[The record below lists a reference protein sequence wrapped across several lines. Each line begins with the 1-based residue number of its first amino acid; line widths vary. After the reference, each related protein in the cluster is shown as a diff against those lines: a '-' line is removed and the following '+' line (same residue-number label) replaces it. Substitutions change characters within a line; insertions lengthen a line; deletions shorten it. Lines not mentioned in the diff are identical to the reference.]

1 MTGKNNIM
9 MKRLA
14 VESITNFRIVLFI
27 TIKNGLKA
35 FNKRITVLRYVQLGK
50 DRLDYSRD
58 EWYRTIALILDDTLT
73 NECNRT
79 PKERSSNRKTRP
91 PDNL

>member
-1 MTGKNNIM
+1 

-14 VESITNFRIVLFI
+14 PESITNFRIVLFI
-27 TIKNGLKA
+27 TVKNGLKD
-35 FNKRITVLRYVQLGK
+35 FIERITVLRYVQLGK

-73 NECNRT
+73 NEWIHNHQGRKILCG
-79 PKERSSNRKTRP
+79 SSL
-91 PDNL
+91 DEL